1 MGGAA
6 RRHII
11 RFLARPQMGHRRPY
25 ARGDVIRPRSSHDCC
40 SRRSMRSLLKLSRR
54 PIKSVC
60 KFANPHRMMAGG
72 FFAVMAIIAL
82 WAVGV
87 TGCSKSDMTG
97 ALSFAKAQA
106 GPLTIAPI
114 PFGETNGREEY
125 NASDIIPIADS
136 RFLFCDNNTDD
147 ALFELDLT
155 SDGRKKGPLIRRPL
169 LGLAPGAAHDMEDMA
184 LAEEGGRRYV
194 FLTSSMRVRSAP
206 AVSKHDSLVVPPG
219 GVLRVT
225 IAPDETLVAENMP
238 DFRDW
243 LIRAYPQL
251 AASARIKPDDGGL
264 NIEGLAWDRN
274 RHALLFGLRT
284 PTQDGKPLVL
294 PVKLKDLDGPWTTKN
309 LEAQTPIHL
318 SPVPVGDE
326 QGIRCLYNE
335 LDRDGFLVI
344 IGKATRVSEA
354 PYSLYEWDGNAGG
367 AMRRLNVVFA
377 KKMKP
382 EGITRGSIGGR
393 NALVIVDDGGGFQVV
408 WDDNPLPYAGVS

>member
-1 MGGAA
+1 MSGAT

-11 RFLARPQMGHRRPY
+11 RFLARPQMGHRRTY

-40 SRRSMRSLLKLSRR
+40 SRRSMSPLLKLSRR

-60 KFANPHRMMAGG
+60 KFVNPHRMIAGG
-72 FFAVMAIIAL
+72 LLAVMALIAL
-82 WAVGV
+82 WAMGV
-87 TGCSKSDMTG
+87 TGCSKSDATG
-97 ALSFAKAQA
+97 ALSFAQAQA

-155 SDGRKKGPLIRRPL
+155 SDGRRKGPLIRRPL
-169 LGLAPGAAHDMEDMA
+169 LGLALGAAHDVEDMA
-184 LAEEGGRRYV
+184 LTEEGGRSYV

-225 IAPDETLVAENMP
+225 IAPDKTLVAENMP

-251 AASARIKPDDGGL
+251 AASARIKPNDGGL
-264 NIEGLAWDRN
+264 HIEGLAWDRH
-274 RHALLFGLRT
+274 RRALLHGLRT
-284 PTQDGKPLVL
+284 PTQHGKPLAQ
-294 PVKLKDLDGPWTTKN
+294 PVKR
-309 LEAQTPIHL
+309 EAIA
-318 SPVPVGDE
+318 
-326 QGIRCLYNE
+326 R
-335 LDRDGFLVI
+335 
-344 IGKATRVSEA
+344 
-354 PYSLYEWDGNAGG
+354 
-367 AMRRLNVVFA
+367 
-377 KKMKP
+377 
-382 EGITRGSIGGR
+382 
-393 NALVIVDDGGGFQVV
+393 
-408 WDDNPLPYAGVS
+408 